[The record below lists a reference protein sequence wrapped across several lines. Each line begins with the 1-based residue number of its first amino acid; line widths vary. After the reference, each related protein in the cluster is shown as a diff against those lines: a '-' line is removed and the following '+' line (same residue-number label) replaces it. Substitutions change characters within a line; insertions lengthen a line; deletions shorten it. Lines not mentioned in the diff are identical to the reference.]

1 MRDDIERVLGEMERQ
16 DFHEVFCPQCGWLDD
31 YDQDGCCNTCGCV
44 AIGEAVDAE
53 VSLRKHL
60 IAVAWAVAAYVAW
73 IERPRDDK
81 EIESP
86 HAAKGRHLYN
96 VLRAALRALTDSNP
110 TTPVVNKGEPT

>member
-1 MRDDIERVLGEMERQ
+1 MTNPLDAILDDLERQ

-60 IAVAWAVAAYVAW
+60 IAVARAAAATPHHYDCNSWYTKRTAGTLLQDCNC
-73 IERPRDDK
+73 IK
-81 EIESP
+81 AEID
-86 HAAKGRHLYN
+86 
-96 VLRAALRALTDSNP
+96 VALRALTATNQPTGSDSD
-110 TTPVVNKGEPT
+110 